1 MSVSDGGTI
10 RRSQVI
16 TTYGPGALLDLPRDS
31 AIVAGTE
38 TWPPKG
44 QLSELEEIVEPR
56 LSRLLRG
63 VHGIEWPQFYAPPS
77 DSSSKRPS
85 SEGID
90 AWRFPLWFVAQAK
103 PGPEERS
110 VGSRRKRRLVHRNML
125 EQGRRLRFEGD
136 RVVPIRFVRACRK
149 GHVDDLD
156 WQEFVHRSKECPGT
170 RPLWLDEDGTGG
182 DLGEIIVRCDCKAS
196 RRMHEATAEGALG
209 SCSGALPWLGPGKRE
224 ACSEPSRLLVRT
236 ATNSYFPRLLRVLSL
251 PEGKV
256 GLAKTV
262 DEHWDDF
269 SIVDD
274 AVSLEFVKRKPRIT
288 AALRA
293 YGDDEVLRAIEEHKA
308 GGKKKGSVK
317 EAELEAVLDAPE
329 GCGDEPPVD
338 DDFHVRRL
346 PDLHWRR
353 SSDAS
358 GPVAVYQL
366 HRLREV
372 LALTGFTRF
381 DALLSDI
388 HGDFPGDVEVA
399 RLADEPRWYPAVENR
414 GEGVFLEF
422 SGDALQ
428 SWLARPE
435 VKRREAALQAGYDHW
450 RAQRN
455 EVVPPFPGA
464 RYILLHTLSHLLI
477 SSFALRCGYPAG
489 AIRERIYVEERGA
502 GILLYTGSPDAEGTL
517 GGLVHQGRNIEAHLR
532 FARRMAEVCSNDPVC
547 SEHDPKSTLEHR
559 WLHGAACHGCTLISE
574 TSCEMR
580 NDYLDRALV
589 APTLGNSGAAFFE
602 SPA

>member
-1 MSVSDGGTI
+1 MSVSDGGKI
-10 RRSQVI
+10 RRSQII

-38 TWPPKG
+38 SWPPKG
-44 QLSELEEIVEPR
+44 QLSDLEEIVEPR
-56 LSRLLRG
+56 LSRLLNG
-63 VHGIEWPQFYAPPS
+63 VHGIEWPRFYAPPS
-77 DSSSKRPS
+77 DSSSRRLSPP
-85 SEGID
+85 GID
-90 AWRFPLWFVAQAK
+90 AWRFPLWFVAQEK
-103 PGPEERS
+103 PDSDDRS
-110 VGSRRKRRLVHRNML
+110 AGSRRKRRLVHRNML
-125 EQGRRLRFEGD
+125 DQGRRLRFERA

-170 RPLWLDEDGTGG
+170 LPLWLDEDGTGG
-182 DLGEIIVRCDCKAS
+182 DLGEIIVRCECKAR
-196 RRMHEATAEGALG
+196 RRMHEATKEGTLG

-224 ACSEPSRLLVRT
+224 ECSEPSRLLVRT
-236 ATNSYFPRLLRVLSL
+236 ATNSYFPRLVRVLSL
-251 PEGKV
+251 PEGKI
-256 GLAKTV
+256 GLAKIV
-262 DEHWDDF
+262 DEHWDDL

-274 AVSLEFVKRKPRIT
+274 PVSLGIVKRKPRIT

-293 YGDDEVLRAIEEHKA
+293 YGDDEVLRAIREHRA
-308 GGKKKGSVK
+308 GRRKRAVK

-346 PDLHWRR
+346 PERHWRH

-358 GPVAVYQL
+358 DPVAVYQL

-388 HGDFPGDVEVA
+388 HGEHPGDVEVA
-399 RLADEPRWYPAVENR
+399 RLADEPRWFPAVENR

-422 SGDALQ
+422 SGDALR
-428 SWLARPE
+428 SWLARPA
-435 VKRREAALQAGYDHW
+435 VKRRQAALEAGYDHW
-450 RAQRN
+450 RRQRN
-455 EVVPPFPGA
+455 EAVPAFPGA
-464 RYILLHTLSHLLI
+464 RYIFLHTLSHLLI

-517 GGLVHQGRNIEAHLR
+517 GGLVHQGRNIESHLR
-532 FARRMAEVCSNDPVC
+532 FARRTAEVCSNDPVC
-547 SEHDPKSTLEHR
+547 SEHNPASTLEHR

-589 APTLGNSGAAFFE
+589 APTLGGKDAAFFD
-602 SPA
+602 SPV